1 MCYARFARGSALES
15 ASTKNNRYRK
25 KIGCAPVAALPDLHG
40 NQFLRNGESVFS
52 CTIFHAERDFADFFF
67 TDFSAVEMC
76 SQKNNVFVKNSLVRQ
91 RRFLANS
98 KAFFSC
104 RAFFFRKIKFP
115 SLYAFFVRG
124 KCFKSAKNCR
134 NIERI
139 FFSCF
144 FVHG

>member
-1 MCYARFARGSALES
+1 MCCARFARGSALES

-25 KIGCAPVAALPDLHG
+25 KIGCTPGSCSTGFVRKSI
-40 NQFLRNGESVFS
+40 FKERRKFFS
-52 CTIFHAERDFADFFF
+52 RTIFHAERDFADF
-67 TDFSAVEMC
+67 SAVKIC
-76 SQKNNVFVKNSLVRQ
+76 SQKNNVFVKNALIRQ

-115 SLYAFFVRG
+115 SLYAFFGRG